1 MNDIENMLNDIK
13 IEVHFTSHLTGKYS
27 LDKKVMTA
35 LKTIPRHEFLPDDIR
50 YFAYEN
56 KPLPIGCGQTISQPY
71 IVALMTDLL
80 NTRASDIILEVG
92 TGSGYQ
98 SAILSQL
105 VKQVYSVEIIKELS
119 KIATRRLHNL
129 GYKNIEV
136 HNHDGYYGWPEHAPY
151 DGIIITAAVPH
162 LPPPLI
168 EQLKIGANMVVPI
181 GLPHN
186 CQELTIVRKK
196 TIDEI
201 EFRKVL
207 TVSFVPLTNSD
218 HFSQKST

>member
-1 MNDIENMLNDIK
+1 MNDMQNMLNDIK
-13 IEVHFTSHLTGKYS
+13 MEVHFTSHLTGKDS

-35 LKTIPRHEFLPDDIR
+35 LKTIPRHEFLPDDIW

-56 KPLPIGCGQTISQPY
+56 KPLPIGWGQTISQPY

-80 NTRASDIILEVG
+80 NTKASDIILEIG

-105 VKQVYSVEIIKELS
+105 VKQVYSVEIIKDLS
-119 KIATRRLHNL
+119 KIATQRLHNL

-162 LPPPLI
+162 VPPPLI

-181 GLPHN
+181 GTPHN
-186 CQELTIVRKK
+186 CQELMIVRKK

-201 EFRKVL
+201 ETRKVL
-207 TVSFVPLTNSD
+207 GVSFVPLTNSD